1 MTRAWWLLGC
11 AVATFAAAELISTRL
26 DDDQRD
32 WWDVAFSLALSV
44 TAALAVAAIDV
55 ATRHA

>member
-1 MTRAWWLLGC
+1 VTRAWWLLGC

-26 DDDQRD
+26 DDERHT
-32 WWDVAFSLALSV
+32 WWDALFSLALSV
-44 TAALAVAAIDV
+44 TAVLAVAAIDV